1 MCRKSAETRGGV
13 KKSKECLILSSD
25 CSNTGNAMKHILPI
39 LTITTLAAAASA
51 QTAAAPAGL
60 SYNRAGLSYNTDKAA
75 GDNGYSLSV
84 EALIGSTNIWI
95 AGSADLNSAGDD
107 SVAIG
112 YVFKNVAAGID
123 ATVAVSSDDN
133 YGIILRRSL
142 NEVVAGLEAR
152 IVYQRQ
158 EGSVS
163 ADGFTYELAYN
174 INKQFQIAVSVDD
187 VSGAKNETS
196 VTVRYNF

>member
-1 MCRKSAETRGGV
+1 
-13 KKSKECLILSSD
+13 
-25 CSNTGNAMKHILPI
+25 MKHILPI

-51 QTAAAPAGL
+51 QTPAAASGL

-84 EALIGSTNIWI
+84 EALIGSSNIWI
-95 AGSADLNSAGDD
+95 AGSADLNSAGED
-107 SVAIG
+107 SVSIG

-152 IVYQRQ
+152 LVYARQ
-158 EGSVS
+158 ELLIFGLEVS
-163 ADGFTYELAYN
+163 PKGPGN
-174 INKQFQIAVSVDD
+174 
-187 VSGAKNETS
+187 GALFVARVGRYLDSTCT
-196 VTVRYNF
+196 VTRISRSPDPQ

>member
-1 MCRKSAETRGGV
+1 
-13 KKSKECLILSSD
+13 
-25 CSNTGNAMKHILPI
+25 MKHILPI